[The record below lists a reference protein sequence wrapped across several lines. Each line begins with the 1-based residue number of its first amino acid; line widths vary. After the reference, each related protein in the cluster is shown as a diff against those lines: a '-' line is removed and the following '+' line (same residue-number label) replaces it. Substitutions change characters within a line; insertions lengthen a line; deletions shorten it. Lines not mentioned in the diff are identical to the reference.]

1 MNTVGEK
8 LDKEE
13 GKKSRKNDKDNE
25 EEIVKEKWLTAKLF
39 QVVSKIG

>member
-13 GKKSRKNDKDNE
+13 GKKSRKNDKDDE